1 MTVREPD
8 PRAIGWTWFAAV
20 MMWITGGFHA
30 ISGIVGLVTDEFLVV
45 IPDYIFTFSVETWG
59 WIHVVAGVFVFTAGV
74 GVLTGKLWARIV
86 GVAIAASSL
95 LISFAWLPW
104 YPIWSVIIIGV
115 NAMVIW
121 ALTIRGHDIES
132 LFTD

>member
-1 MTVREPD
+1 
-8 PRAIGWTWFAAV
+8 
-20 MMWITGGFHA
+20 
-30 ISGIVGLVTDEFLVV
+30 
-45 IPDYIFTFSVETWG
+45 
-59 WIHVVAGVFVFTAGV
+59 VVAGVFGFTAGV
-74 GVLTGKLWARIV
+74 GVLSGKLWARIV
-86 GVAIAASSL
+86 GVVIAASSL

-132 LFTD
+132 LYTD